1 MVAAAPSPKLPA
13 VGHAME
19 FNRNHYFML
28 GLVLLFLGI
37 QFRLVEGVVLNEKVS
52 QALAHREAETQRR
65 SILAAIGPS
74 PHHTVHLPS
83 WLGWALMSTGSVLV
97 LHSLA
102 MKKPGG

>member
-1 MVAAAPSPKLPA
+1 
-13 VGHAME
+13 ME
-19 FNRNHYFML
+19 FNRNHYFAL

-37 QFRLVEGVVLNEKVS
+37 QFRLVEGVVLNEKIS
-52 QALAHREAETQRR
+52 QAIAHGDSEGHNR
-65 SILAAIGPS
+65 SILASIGPH
-74 PHHTVHLPS
+74 PRHTVHLPS